1 MPVEKTFHICWVVR
15 VGLRLRASILIVKD
29 ASVLS
34 RMIALGVLWR
44 VSSPYSTQCL
54 IFYEKSV
61 VRKYFLSTD
70 GWLLHDRMC
79 SLYLTVL
86 FFFFW
91 SQLFVYKVHFCEEF
105 NFSSPVDAN
114 EFVLGGRRAP
124 SSNEIHF
131 YSCWIVGI
139 LKRVT
144 GKDSKCVRCIRS
156 DEGLT
161 LETSGL
167 KLFTVANLPY
177 QLSS

>member
-1 MPVEKTFHICWVVR
+1 MYSRINLMCRRMPVEKTFHICWVVR

-70 GWLLHDRMC
+70 GWLLNDRMY
-79 SLYLTVL
+79 SLYLTIL
-86 FFFFW
+86 LCFFEANSFFIKFT
-91 SQLFVYKVHFCEEF
+91 SARNLI
-105 NFSSPVDAN
+105 SPR
-114 EFVLGGRRAP
+114 L
-124 SSNEIHF
+124 
-131 YSCWIVGI
+131 
-139 LKRVT
+139 LT
-144 GKDSKCVRCIRS
+144 GKDSKCVRCICS

-161 LETSGL
+161 LETSAL
-167 KLFTVANLPY
+167 KLFTVADLPY